1 MASFTAR
8 WSNCLAPRRRRM
20 QKDLATL
27 KPREVEGFTREQIEL
42 IKRTVCEGASDL
54 ELQLFLYQCNKS
66 GLDPLAKQIYFVK
79 RKGRGTIQ
87 TGIDGYR
94 AIADAT
100 GQYAGNDDYEYGYT
114 PDERVVSATAT
125 VYKIVSGQRC
135 AFTATARWDEYYP
148 GKEQGWAWDKMP
160 HVMLG
165 KCAESLAL
173 RKAFPKQ
180 LSGMYTTEEMAQANG
195 TEEHRA
201 HVEAERVA
209 VDYGVTA
216 PVGTK
221 AAAEQVAQA
230 KLEQN
235 RHDRQASDAA
245 THAVYGGTPAHDP
258 DLVPAL
264 EKSNA
269 IQQLAKGLARTLCQV
284 PKNSERWVQTQDEL
298 ARLMNWKPSEV
309 VAKVEEAMAKAQKDL
324 DALKQGFITAEQKRR
339 FWTIV
344 KRHKWPEDRVREI
357 LNELWGVE
365 HSEEIKA
372 SDYEEMCAHFDHDPL
387 TEAQKAELLGDDVPL
402 N

>member
-1 MASFTAR
+1 
-8 WSNCLAPRRRRM
+8 M

-230 KLEQN
+230 KLA
-235 RHDRQASDAA
+235 RGRQ
-245 THAVYGGTPAHDP
+245 P
-258 DLVPAL
+258 DLVEPL
-264 EKSNA
+264 KESLA
-269 IQQLAKGLARTLCQV
+269 IQNRIEAIVEQLTAIPPGGLRATELRDEYGKL
-284 PKNSERWVQTQDEL
+284 KKLSASKIDESLERD
-298 ARLMNWKPSEV
+298 
-309 VAKVEEAMAKAQKDL
+309 MAKLKKDH
-324 DALKQGFITAEQKRR
+324 DQKRQGLLSSR
-339 FWTIV
+339 QQKALHTVFT
-344 KRHKWPEDRVREI
+344 KRGWEPKEYYDI
-357 LNELWGVE
+357 LNQRWGYAKDETGRV
-365 HSEEIKA
+365 SAATIKDADFEDLLQFFDRDPEA
-372 SDYEEMCAHFDHDPL
+372 SLDPP
-387 TEAQKAELLGDDVPL
+387 EPNGAELLGDDVPL